1 MTIGANI
8 MAGLCPLITIYV
20 TSKYCWQ
27 YSMRLPGLLAIT
39 SSPLIYMMIC
49 NSPKEAGLDIDST
62 KENPTPKSKATQ
74 STWSKV
80 LFQILQSPFLW
91 VLLVGDFLTA
101 ILKNAISDWTQL
113 YLIQDKR
120 QPQSTGTLMDP
131 SNKLQLWSN
140 LLGQS

>member
-1 MTIGANI
+1 
-8 MAGLCPLITIYV
+8 
-20 TSKYCWQ
+20 
-27 YSMRLPGLLAIT
+27 MRLPGLLAIT

-62 KENPTPKSKATQ
+62 KENLTPKSKATQ

-120 QPQSTGTLMDP
+120 QPRSTGTLMDP
-131 SNKLQLWSN
+131 LNKLQLWSN
-140 LLGQS
+140 SLGQS